1 MFMGCANLNKSGEM
15 FKVAECA
22 RKFENL
28 LNYKY
33 YNNVYSVVYIIISDN
48 LILRKVWWK
57 ILGLRYL

>member
-1 MFMGCANLNKSGEM
+1 MGCANLNKSGEM

-33 YNNVYSVVYIIISDN
+33 YNNVYSVVYN
-48 LILRKVWWK
+48 NK
-57 ILGLRYL
+57 